1 MKRILPVILVLA
13 VLLLALISCG
23 PKEVPT
29 TTVEIDVTTTT
40 NKPAPPKEF
49 TPGISQKDEGWAFW
63 AEN

>member
-29 TTVEIDVTTTT
+29 TTVEITSSTQKRTTSSKLL
-40 NKPAPPKEF
+40 NM
-49 TPGISQKDEGWAFW
+49 GIDSKDEGWAFW